1 MKHLLALILTVLSL
15 TATAADPIKL
25 VTSGDFA
32 PFTDEDWKNRGM
44 ITDIL
49 DQVMRVADLDAE
61 IIFQPTWGN
70 LMTDTE
76 AGKYDGT
83 FPWYYSEER
92 AERFYVS
99 ESLGATYVMPYIKT
113 GSDITA
119 HDPGDLAGYR
129 LCRPAGYFTHDLV
142 ELMKNSDTTLVQ
154 PDSLAECFTMLRD
167 GEVDVV
173 PVDLFS
179 AKSAIASVFENDREI
194 QQLSIVFSRQT
205 MHLLVPK
212 NHPNGQELVERI
224 NKALFK
230 LETRG
235 ILQSIRDNHA
245 TIYLQQF

>member
-1 MKHLLALILTVLSL
+1 MKTILTLVLTLVSTVCL
-15 TATAADPIKL
+15 ADSIKL
-25 VTSGDFA
+25 VTSGNFA

-61 IIFQPTWGN
+61 IEFQPTWGN
-70 LMTDTE
+70 LMADTE

-83 FPWYYSEER
+83 FPWYYNEER
-92 AERFYVS
+92 AARFLVS
-99 ESLGATYVMPYIKT
+99 ESLGATYVIPYVMA
-113 GSDITA
+113 GSSITA

-129 LCRPAGYFTHDLV
+129 LCRPAGYFTHDLE
-142 ELMKNSDTTLVQ
+142 ELLAKSNTTLTQ
-154 PDSLAECFTMLRD
+154 PDSLNECFELLRD
-167 GEVDVV
+167 GHIDIV

-179 AKSAIASVFENDREI
+179 AKAAITSVFDNDRAV

-205 MHLLVPK
+205 MHLLIPK
-212 NHPNGQELVERI
+212 NHPNGEALLARI
-224 NKALFK
+224 NRALFK

-245 TIYLQQF
+245 TVYLKQF

>member
-1 MKHLLALILTVLSL
+1 MKHLLALLLTLIPLTL
-15 TATAADPIKL
+15 TAESIKL
-25 VTSGDFA
+25 VTSGNFA
-32 PFTDEDWKNRGM
+32 PFTDENWKNKGM

-70 LMTDTE
+70 LMADTE
-76 AGKYDGT
+76 AGQYDGT

-92 AERFYVS
+92 AERFLVS
-99 ESLGATYVMPYIKT
+99 ESLGATYVIPYVKT
-113 GSDITA
+113 GSGINA
-119 HDPGDLAGYR
+119 NSPQDLAGYR

-142 ELMKNSDTTLVQ
+142 DLMKDSTTTLTQ
-154 PDSLAECFTMLRD
+154 PDSLAECFEMLRD

-179 AKSAIASVFENDREI
+179 AKSAIASVFENEREI
-194 QQLSIVFSRQT
+194 QQLSIVFSRQS
-205 MHLLVPK
+205 MHVLVPK
-212 NHPNGQELVERI
+212 NHPDGEALIATI

>member
-1 MKHLLALILTVLSL
+1 MKTILALLVFLLPLTSH
-15 TATAADPIKL
+15 AESIKL
-25 VTSGDFA
+25 VTSGNFA

-49 DQVMRVADLDAE
+49 NQVMRVADLEAE
-61 IIFQPTWGN
+61 IEFQPTWGN
-70 LMTDTE
+70 LMADTE

-92 AERFYVS
+92 AERFLVS
-99 ESLGATYVMPYIKT
+99 ESLGATYVIPYVKANS
-113 GSDITA
+113 GITA
-119 HDPGDLAGYR
+119 NEPGDLAGYR

-142 ELMKNSDTTLVQ
+142 ALMENEDTTLTQ
-154 PDSLAECFTMLRD
+154 PDSLGTCFEMLRD

-179 AKSAIASVFENDREI
+179 AKSAIASVFDSDRAV
-194 QQLSIVFSRQT
+194 QQLSIVFSRQS
-205 MHLLVPK
+205 MHVLIPK
-212 NHPNGQELVERI
+212 NHPNGKQLLVEI

-245 TIYLQQF
+245 NIYLQQF

>member
-1 MKHLLALILTVLSL
+1 MKHLLALLLAFIPLTL
-15 TATAADPIKL
+15 TADPIKL
-25 VTSGDFA
+25 VTSGNFA
-32 PFTDEDWKNRGM
+32 PFTDENWKNRGM

-49 DQVMRVADLDAE
+49 DQVMRVADLDVE
-61 IIFQPTWGN
+61 ITFQPTWGN
-70 LMTDTE
+70 LMADTE

-92 AERFYVS
+92 AERFFVT
-99 ESLGATYVMPYIKT
+99 ESLGATYVLPYIKN
-113 GSDITA
+113 GSDISA
-119 HDPGDLAGYR
+119 NSPDDLAGYR

-142 ELMKNSDTTLVQ
+142 ELMKNSKTTLTQ
-154 PDSLAECFTMLRD
+154 PDTLAECFEMLRD

-179 AKSAIASVFENDREI
+179 AKSAIASVFENDREV
-194 QQLSIVFSRQT
+194 QQLSIVFSKQS
-205 MHLLVPK
+205 MHVLVPK
-212 NHPNGQELVERI
+212 NHPEGEALVAAI